1 VALSHKRADDTSQP
15 LASQALGARAAGTK
29 LVALSHK
36 HLIVATGPVHPV
48 AEEILGEIVVGDWRA
63 RLAEVEALIVRG
75 DAVVSATEIAAAQ
88 NLRVIGRSGIGVD
101 NVDVVAARERGIPV
115 VVAPGAGARAVAEG
129 ALTLA
134 LALLK
139 RLPEL
144 DRAVRTGDWS
154 FRDRADVRDVAG
166 ATLGIVG
173 YGRIGRELADLG
185 RNVGM
190 NVLAHDPNVDD
201 ATTPLDEMVAAAD
214 VVSLHVPLDD
224 STRGLIGPELLALA
238 KPGLILVNT
247 ARGGLVSS
255 HADLLAALEAGRL
268 GGVALDVFEEEPP
281 DPRDPLFAHPSV
293 LVTPHALG
301 LTHGA
306 REAVFRTMAEGVA
319 AVLRGQ
325 QPVHVA

>member
-1 VALSHKRADDTSQP
+1 VFPGH
-15 LASQALGARAAGTK
+15 ARAVAE

-36 HLIVATGPVHPV
+36 PLIVATGPVHPV

-63 RLAEVEALIVRG
+63 HLGEVAALIVRG
-75 DAVVSATEIAAAQ
+75 DAVVTADDIASAPH
-88 NLRVIGRSGIGVD
+88 LRVIGRSGIGVD
-101 NVDVVAARERGIPV
+101 NVDLEAARARGIPV

-129 ALTLA
+129 AFVLA

-144 DRAVRTGDWS
+144 DRAVRESEWS
-154 FRDRADVRDVAG
+154 FRDRADVRDLDG

-173 YGRIGRELADLG
+173 YGHIGRELGELG
-185 RNVGM
+185 RAAGM
-190 NVLAHDPNVDD
+190 HVLAYDPHVEEAN
-201 ATTPLDEMVAAAD
+201 TPLDALFENAD

-224 STRGLIGPELLALA
+224 STRGLIGPELLARA

-255 HADLLAALEAGRL
+255 HEDLLRALESGRL
-268 GGVALDVFEEEPP
+268 GGVGLDVFDDEPP
-281 DPRDPLFAHPSV
+281 DPEQPLFDHPRV

-301 LTHGA
+301 LTRGS
-306 REAVFRTMAEGVA
+306 REAVFRMMAEGVA
-319 AVLRGQ
+319 AALRGE
-325 QPVHVA
+325 QPEHVAN